1 MPRPCAKRGC
11 GLPAHR
17 GFRFCAG
24 QDVLNYGRRR
34 GRGMSKIKTVYVRR

>member
-24 QDVLNYGRRR
+24 PRCAELWKREK
-34 GRGMSKIKTVYVRR
+34 MEEEE